1 MSSTNSQFAQ
11 GVYDFQMEVFKMML
25 DKFDGKVVGSD
36 DFNLEKLKETFF
48 EDYTPGKK
56 AKKATKVKK
65 ATKAK
70 KPRALSG
77 YTFFGMVNKEAFNE
91 EMEKPLLDALRKQA
105 KQAGASQDDVDETGE
120 EVDEKVALI
129 KLIEANGADANLM
142 KEKEKPRFV
151 TFVGKKWKALS
162 DEEQKEW
169 NEKAKSDFESK
180 QTTET
185 E

>member
-65 ATKAK
+65 PK
-70 KPRALSG
+70 ALSG
-77 YTFFGMVNKEAFNE
+77 YTFFGKVNKEAFNE
-91 EMEKPLLDALRKQA
+91 EMEK
-105 KQAGASQDDVDETGE
+105 
-120 EVDEKVALI
+120 
-129 KLIEANGADANLM
+129 M
-142 KEKEKPRFV
+142 KEKPRCV
-151 TFVGKKWKALS
+151 TFVGQKWKALS

>member
-91 EMEKPLLDALRKQA
+91 EMEK
-105 KQAGASQDDVDETGE
+105 
-120 EVDEKVALI
+120 
-129 KLIEANGADANLM
+129 M
-142 KEKEKPRFV
+142 KEKPRFV
-151 TFVGKKWKALS
+151 TFVGQKWKALS

>member
-65 ATKAK
+65 PK
-70 KPRALSG
+70 ALSG
-77 YTFFGMVNKEAFNE
+77 YTFFGKVNKEAFNE
-91 EMEKPLLDALRKQA
+91 EMEK
-105 KQAGASQDDVDETGE
+105 
-120 EVDEKVALI
+120 
-129 KLIEANGADANLM
+129 M
-142 KEKEKPRFV
+142 KEKPRFV
-151 TFVGKKWKALS
+151 TFVGQKWKALS